1 MVIKVAI
8 DLYVLLYFNKQESF
22 ILILKKMLA
31 FTCTYTF
38 KLNQISFMINMKQDT
53 YKVILAFAY
62 YLDGTDSIIYI
73 LKN

>member
-1 MVIKVAI
+1 
-8 DLYVLLYFNKQESF
+8 
-22 ILILKKMLA
+22 MLA

-53 YKVILAFAY
+53 YKVILAFAN

-73 LKN
+73 LEN